1 MTIKCN
7 VICTTHF
14 LEIFSLKLLSD
25 GVDNVKVLH
34 MAVHIPDSDDDD
46 DDDAVPLFKLVGV
59 IHGANSYLLL

>member
-1 MTIKCN
+1 M
-7 VICTTHF
+7 ICTTHF

-46 DDDAVPLFKLVGV
+46 DDDAVPLFKLVRV
-59 IHGANSYLLL
+59 IRIL